1 MTLKNKK
8 VLIIIPIVIVFVIL
22 ILAVLYFT
30 TDFMKSNKTLFIKY
44 ISQNV
49 DAAKIVFDNKSE
61 KEYSNILRQNKYES
75 VAELKSTYTEK
86 IDTSEENKNNDINKL
101 KAIINTQSEYL
112 NNYLYKDIKITY
124 NDSNILKAEYIH
136 DNEKYGIR
144 FPERFNQFLA
154 VENHDL
160 KQIGSNASLSEEIT
174 DLIPD
179 NIQEI
184 DYNNMLIFTDEELQ
198 NLKNKYL
205 DILSLN
211 VPNDKYSKQKNALI
225 TVGENSFNTTAYSIT
240 LTQEQA
246 NDIYIKILEQL
257 KDDEIIINKLS
268 QLEPMCVALNMLRK
282 NEEAN
287 NVKYLE
293 EHYVKAIEQ
302 RIEEI
307 RQNNIGTNQVKCT
320 VYQTN
325 ENTVRTQITEEA
337 RELTIDFDISDRNN
351 VSVKIYNNNANQEQA
366 NERTVVISKKNDN
379 QESTLSFEL
388 ENIQGNNTSS
398 LKINRNININESEV
412 NAQTVLNYND
422 GEDNLLEVTY
432 SDNSQLNKEFN
443 RTINLDDNNS
453 VILNNYQQEMVTKW
467 INEVKTYLQQIK
479 TNNATII
486 KNVENI
492 KLISMFLNISQEAI
506 ETESDIT
513 TEVDRSRFNVKFE
526 FYTGKEKKTE
536 EIKKLL
542 DEAKNSIKNAQVSYS
557 NEGSTQ
563 GTKKLESIKLEVSDN
578 ADNPKLAESVKELLE
593 DSKTYTVEI
602 EKNSNDIVTGV
613 KITVNN

>member
-1 MTLKNKK
+1 
-8 VLIIIPIVIVFVIL
+8 
-22 ILAVLYFT
+22 
-30 TDFMKSNKTLFIKY
+30 
-44 ISQNV
+44 
-49 DAAKIVFDNKSE
+49 
-61 KEYSNILRQNKYES
+61 
-75 VAELKSTYTEK
+75 
-86 IDTSEENKNNDINKL
+86 
-101 KAIINTQSEYL
+101 
-112 NNYLYKDIKITY
+112 
-124 NDSNILKAEYIH
+124 
-136 DNEKYGIR
+136 
-144 FPERFNQFLA
+144 
-154 VENHDL
+154 
-160 KQIGSNASLSEEIT
+160 
-174 DLIPD
+174 
-179 NIQEI
+179 
-184 DYNNMLIFTDEELQ
+184 MLIFTDEELQ